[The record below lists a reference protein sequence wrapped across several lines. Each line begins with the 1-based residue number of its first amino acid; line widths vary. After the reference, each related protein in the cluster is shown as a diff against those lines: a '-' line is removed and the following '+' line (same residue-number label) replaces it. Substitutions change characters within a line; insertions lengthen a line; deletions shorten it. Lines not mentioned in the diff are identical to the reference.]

1 MCIRDR
7 ILAAQQAAGQGP
19 NISQFFN
26 PYDQFVTDEILRQ
39 GAGMQNQIAAQA
51 VQSGA
56 FGGGREGVQQA
67 ELQNRILNQV
77 GRARQAGFGTALGAA
92 QRAQAQEIATD
103 LAAAQALGG
112 AGLQQQQM
120 RQADI
125 NQLMGAGGVQ
135 RQLAQSVLDAQRQS
149 TLQQQFEP
157 FQRAE
162 FLANLYA
169 AGPKTQSGVTMG
181 TQPTQSPLAQ
191 SIGTGIGAFA
201 AYQGAKTA

>member
-1 MCIRDR
+1 
-7 ILAAQQAAGQGP
+7 
-19 NISQFFN
+19 
-26 PYDQFVTDEILRQ
+26 
-39 GAGMQNQIAAQA
+39 MQNQIAAQA

-135 RQLAQSVLDAQRQS
+135 RQLAQQTLSVEMKGCYHS
-149 TLQQQFEP
+149 GTL
-157 FQRAE
+157 RRRTG
-162 FLANLYA
+162 LWIYLNL
-169 AGPKTQSGVTMG
+169 PMILQNE
-181 TQPTQSPLAQ
+181 
-191 SIGTGIGAFA
+191 
-201 AYQGAKTA
+201 